1 MASSDRSRSLGCVV
15 RPTGFLFA
23 VEDAKTAE
31 EPLLLQ
37 CFEFV

>member
-1 MASSDRSRSLGCVV
+1 MVDRG
-15 RPTGFLFA
+15 PGFLFA